1 MWNKIDEILAT
12 QFCMTCFWGT
22 WPQCTYHWSS
32 PRGGAGH
39 WANTTLCGDLEGDM
53 KDCFTLEVGEMNE
66 GDSVYNSLAQQG
78 KLGLCIKKLGRFPFI
93 WNQGYIDHLS
103 SRLCRFLG
111 GYLGRQFSRSS
122 LSGFLFSRHDG
133 PYSEIRCIAL
143 RVLQTS

>member
-1 MWNKIDEILAT
+1 
-12 QFCMTCFWGT
+12 MTCFQGT

-32 PRGGAGH
+32 PGGGAGH
-39 WANTTLCGDLEGDM
+39 WANKTLCGDLEGDM

-93 WNQGYIDHLS
+93 LNQGYIDHLS

-111 GYLGRQFSRSS
+111 GCLGRRFSRFS
-122 LSGFLFSRHDG
+122 LSGLSFCRHYG

-143 RVLQTS
+143 HVLQTSKGFWVFLFRQSF